1 MPDVGRRTN
10 LQSVVIEDVQI
21 TGTADAI
28 PDATVDTVHVNSL
41 IANGALTLDT
51 KWATIFRMK
60 VHGQFYFKGSSKM
73 SAAGKVSRPSSGI
86 FQSPC
91 FPLHVQTS
99 IPSTGTCP
107 ALSHTR
113 DDEAINS
120 ASVIRSP
127 VATNLPMTNCLP
139 SAEFNTSASPIIE
152 GTPPLVLPVDNIP
165 LYDTGAQPSPH
176 NSSSP
181 SLENESHS
189 STLLAEVEMPVTST
203 ACESAL

>member
-1 MPDVGRRTN
+1 MDSSGRVFISR
-10 LQSVVIEDVQI
+10 
-21 TGTADAI
+21 
-28 PDATVDTVHVNSL
+28 HVKFNEGCFPF
-41 IANGALTLDT
+41 AE
-51 KWATIFRMK
+51 
-60 VHGQFYFKGSSKM
+60 

-189 STLLAEVEMPVTST
+189 STLLGSAQNELDT
-203 ACESAL
+203 AIDV